1 MLFHE
6 TTKKKNKKKLSNS
19 SLNFKL
25 STFNPKTCIYA
36 RFSVSLQPNLSYYA
50 LNKNIMAYRIALIGY
65 GNIGR
70 AAEQAIIA
78 APDMELAGI
87 YHHNDS
93 LDTIQADAVLLC
105 TPTREVE
112 KFALQLLEKG
122 ICTVDSFDIHNQI
135 VALRKSLDAAANA
148 HQAVSVV
155 SAGWD
160 PGSDSVVRALLLAM
174 APQGITY
181 TNFGPG
187 RSMGHTVAAK
197 AIEGIKNA
205 LSMTIPLGTGVHR
218 RMVYVE
224 LEEGAS
230 AAEVEKRLLADDYFA
245 HDETHMI
252 VVDDVEALNN
262 VAHGVNLV
270 RSGVSGNTHNQR
282 FEFNMTINNPALT
295 AQVMVSC
302 ARAAVRMQQAGR
314 YGAYTM
320 IELAP
325 IDLLPGEKEQLIKQ
339 LV

>member
-1 MLFHE
+1 MKVAIL
-6 TTKKKNKKKLSNS
+6 
-19 SLNFKL
+19 
-25 STFNPKTCIYA
+25 
-36 RFSVSLQPNLSYYA
+36 
-50 LNKNIMAYRIALIGY
+50 GY

-70 AAEQAIIA
+70 AAEQAIQA

-87 YHHNDS
+87 YHHNDN
-93 LDTIQADAVLLC
+93 LDSIAADAVLLC

-112 KFALQLLEKG
+112 SFARKLLEKG

-135 VALRKSLDAAANA
+135 YPLRQSLMPVAQSHK
-148 HQAVSVV
+148 AVSVI

-160 PGSDSVVRALLLAM
+160 PGSDSVVRALLLAL

-197 AIEGIKNA
+197 AIPGIKDA

-224 LEEGAS
+224 LEEGAEK
-230 AAEVEKRLLADDYFA
+230 ATVEALLKADEYFA
-245 HDETHMI
+245 HDETHM
-252 VVDDVEALNN
+252 VVVESVAALNN
-262 VAHGVNLV
+262 VAHGVNLQ
-270 RSGVSGNTHNQR
+270 RHGVSGETHNQR
-282 FEFNMTINNPALT
+282 FEFNMQINNPALT

-302 ARAAVRMQQAGR
+302 ARAAVRLQDKEQ

-320 IELAP
+320 IELPP
-325 IDLLPGEKEQLIKQ
+325 IALLPGDEEQLIRQ

>member
-1 MLFHE
+1 
-6 TTKKKNKKKLSNS
+6 
-19 SLNFKL
+19 
-25 STFNPKTCIYA
+25 
-36 RFSVSLQPNLSYYA
+36 
-50 LNKNIMAYRIALIGY
+50 MAYRIALIGY

-78 APDMELAGI
+78 ASDMELVGI
-87 YHHNDS
+87 YHHNDP
-93 LDTIQADAVLLC
+93 LDNIQADAVLLC

-112 KFALQLLEKG
+112 NFALQLLKKG

-135 VALRKSLDAAANA
+135 INLRASLSQTAKENKT
-148 HQAVSVV
+148 VSIV

-160 PGSDSVVRALLLAM
+160 PGSDSVIRALLLAI

-224 LEEGAS
+224 LEEGAN
-230 AAEVEKRLLADDYFA
+230 AAEVEKRLLADEYFT
-245 HDETHMI
+245 HDETHMVI
-252 VVDDVEALNN
+252 VDDVEALNN
-262 VAHGVNLV
+262 VAHGVNLT
-270 RSGVSGNTHNQR
+270 RSGVSGTTHNQR
-282 FEFNMTINNPALT
+282 FEFNMAINNPALT

-302 ARAAVRMQQAGR
+302 ARAAVRMQQAER

-325 IDLLPGEKEQLIKQ
+325 IDLLPGEKETLIKQ

>member
-1 MLFHE
+1 MIRVAIL
-6 TTKKKNKKKLSNS
+6 
-19 SLNFKL
+19 
-25 STFNPKTCIYA
+25 
-36 RFSVSLQPNLSYYA
+36 
-50 LNKNIMAYRIALIGY
+50 GY

-70 AAEQAIIA
+70 AAEQAIIG

-87 YHHNDS
+87 YHHYDS
-93 LDTIQADAVLLC
+93 LDDMQADVALVC

-112 KFALQLLEKG
+112 VFAKRLIEKG
-122 ICTVDSFDIHNQI
+122 ISTVDSFDIHTQI
-135 VALRKSLDAAANA
+135 YSLRQTLGSLNRANNT
-148 HQAVSVV
+148 VSVI

-174 APQGITY
+174 APKGITY

-197 AIEGIKNA
+197 AIEGVKDA

-224 LEEGAS
+224 LEEGANVQ
-230 AAEVEKRLLADDYFA
+230 EVEQRLLNDDYFV

-252 VVDDVEALNN
+252 VVDSVDALNN
-262 VAHGVNLV
+262 VAHGVNMV
-270 RSGVSGNTHNQR
+270 REGVSGETHNQR
-282 FEFNMTINNPALT
+282 FSYNMTINNPALT
-295 AQVMVSC
+295 GQIMVSC
-302 ARAAVRMQQAGR
+302 ARAAVRLQREGR

-320 IELAP
+320 IEVPP
-325 IDLLPGEKEQLIKQ
+325 IYLLPGDEEALIRS